1 MGQKVHPMGFRLGIT
16 KDWIS
21 HWFADKKRFSAYLLE
36 DMKIRRYIMNHYS
49 GADIS
54 RIVIDRAAQRITVSI
69 FTGKPGVVIGR
80 RGAEVDALRADLV
93 KLTGLRGVGVNVQE
107 ISNPETE
114 AQIVA
119 ENIARQIEK
128 RVSHRRAMKR
138 AVENALRMGAKGIKI
153 RCKGRLGGAEIA
165 RKEWYLRGRVPL
177 QTLRA
182 NIDYGFATCYTKYG
196 TIGIKVWIYKG
207 EKLGPRQVETE
218 E

>member
-1 MGQKVHPMGFRLGIT
+1 MGQKVHPVGFRLGIN
-16 KDWIS
+16 KDWLS

-36 DMKIRRYIMNHYS
+36 DMKIRRYIMDRYS

-54 RIVIDRAAQRITVSI
+54 KIVIDRAAQRMTVNI
-69 FTGKPGVVIGR
+69 YTGKPGVIIGR
-80 RGAEVDALRADLV
+80 KGVDVDTLRAELV

-107 ISNPETE
+107 ISNPEID

-207 EKLGPRQVETE
+207 DKLGPRQVEAE